1 MLQTGSLLC
10 LWTLPFGAV
19 NSFYHLTARYPSP
32 QRTRAHLFNL
42 AAAIFFVGLALAGS
56 GSAWGESQA
65 RSEEHTSELQSRR
78 NLVCRILLEK
88 KKKSMS

>member
-10 LWTLPFGAV
+10 LWTLLFGAV

-42 AAAIFFVGLALAGS
+42 AAAIFFVGLAVACS
-56 GSAWGESQA
+56 GSAWG
-65 RSEEHTSELQSRR
+65 
-78 NLVCRILLEK
+78 
-88 KKKSMS
+88 